1 MFKLIEEVLGC
12 FVGGEIGEG
21 GGGSWEWR
29 VSLSRFNS
37 ICKGEFRDM
46 A

>member
-1 MFKLIEEVLGC
+1 MLKLTEEVPGC
-12 FVGGEIGEG
+12 FAGGEIGEG

-29 VSLSRFNS
+29 ASPSRPNS

-46 A
+46 V